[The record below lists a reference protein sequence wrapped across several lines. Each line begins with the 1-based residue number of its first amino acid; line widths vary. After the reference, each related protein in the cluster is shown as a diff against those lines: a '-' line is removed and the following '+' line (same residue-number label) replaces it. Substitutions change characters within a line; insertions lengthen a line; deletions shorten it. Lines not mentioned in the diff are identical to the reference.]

1 MAALPFA
8 FGGRME
14 RKRVKGR
21 FVNEGAVAEEE
32 KESRVATPRPRYCRT
47 YARKR
52 VAEALPAIVEKFAEE
67 AKKGSI
73 QHMKILTKLGGLDQ
87 GETPVA
93 KKRRPKSI
101 MAKLL
106 EDFRKPQDE
115 GRPRMGADERG

>member
-1 MAALPFA
+1 M
-8 FGGRME
+8 
-14 RKRVKGR
+14 KGR
-21 FVNEGAVAEEE
+21 FVSEGAVAEEE
-32 KESRVATPRPRYCRT
+32 TESRVATPRPRYCRT

-73 QHMKILTKLGGLDQ
+73 PHMKILTKLGGLDQ
-87 GETPVA
+87 GEMSVV

-115 GRPRMGADERG
+115 GRPRTGADEQG

>member
-1 MAALPFA
+1 
-8 FGGRME
+8 ME

-87 GETPVA
+87 GEMPA
-93 KKRRPKSI
+93 PRKRRPKSI

>member
-1 MAALPFA
+1 
-8 FGGRME
+8 ME

-21 FVNEGAVAEEE
+21 FVSEGAVAEEE
-32 KESRVATPRPRYCRT
+32 MVESRVATPKPRYCRT
-47 YARKR
+47 FARKR

-87 GETPVA
+87 GEMP
-93 KKRRPKSI
+93 KPRKRRPKSI

-106 EDFRKPQDE
+106 EDLRKPMGEDE
-115 GRPRMGADERG
+115 GESES

>member
-1 MAALPFA
+1 
-8 FGGRME
+8 ME
-14 RKRVKGR
+14 RKRVQGR
-21 FVNEGAVAEEE
+21 FVKEGAVAEEE
-32 KESRVATPRPRYCRT
+32 TKESRVATPRPKYCRT
-47 YARKR
+47 FARKR
-52 VAEALPAIVEKFAEE
+52 LAEALPEIMAKFAEE

-87 GETPVA
+87 GEMPVA

>member
-1 MAALPFA
+1 V
-8 FGGRME
+8 E

-21 FVNEGAVAEEE
+21 FVSEGAVAEEEIVE
-32 KESRVATPRPRYCRT
+32 KESRVATPRPRYCRVF
-47 YARKR
+47 ARKR
-52 VAEALPAIVEKFAEE
+52 LAEALPEIMAKFAEE

-87 GETPVA
+87 GEMPVA

-106 EDFRKPQDE
+106 EDLKKPQE
-115 GRPRMGADERG
+115 PGRPRIGTDERG